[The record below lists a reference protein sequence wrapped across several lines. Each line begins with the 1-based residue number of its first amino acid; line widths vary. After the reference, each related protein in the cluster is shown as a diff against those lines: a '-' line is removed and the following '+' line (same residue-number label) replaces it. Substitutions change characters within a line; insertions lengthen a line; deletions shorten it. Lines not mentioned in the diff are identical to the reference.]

1 MQSWT
6 GALRWRR
13 AILPVGFVLAV
24 GLGLSAGSP
33 GTATG
38 AIGAIVGATCASP
51 GHPGGAWPSL
61 NGDLANSR
69 SQSAEQVIG
78 PQQAAKLSPAWSFS
92 GASVGAPGGMRSTPI
107 VAYGCVYIALGEGY
121 LGDRGD
127 VIALNADTGALVWH
141 RKIDGSVL
149 GLTAEHGR
157 VYAAVSQGSRS
168 NVPVVTEETIATGT
182 SAVALDAMSGKL
194 RWASVRLDDG
204 NADNGTFINATPV
217 AFTAGERGLLFVAL
231 AGGGGDGARVPMY
244 FLDARSGQ
252 VVKKAY
258 SLTEAEYELGYGGT
272 GIWSTAAYDPNTQ
285 HLYVGTADSDG
296 HSRQHPYNNAI
307 LKVDASPR
315 RAGFGTVVAAYQGV
329 SEHADLDGIIGY
341 PNNPVCGASGE
352 LFSVDPPTFVD
363 TSASA
368 ECLELDFDFGASP
381 NLFVGRDGRMKV
393 AALQKSGVVHVAYA
407 DTMDGDW
414 RRFVGTAGAFMN
426 GATSA
431 VDSSHLYVPATP
443 NLVFKLHRDTG
454 DVAWL
459 SSTEIGLF
467 SYGPVTHANG
477 VIYAVNDA
485 GFLVASD
492 AATGV
497 VLSRSLISSAGQV
510 GQCLGVGS
518 GVAVARNTVYAP
530 CNGGGAPDLAGL
542 PGDPGGIVAYRP

>member
-1 MQSWT
+1 MHTST
-6 GALRWRR
+6 HLPRWRR
-13 AILPVGFVLAV
+13 AAVPLASALAV
-24 GLGLSAGSP
+24 GLGLLAGSP

-38 AIGAIVGATCASP
+38 AVPGAGCASP
-51 GHPGGAWPSL
+51 DHPGGAWPSL

-69 SQSAEQVIG
+69 SQPAERVIG
-78 PQQAAKLSPAWSFS
+78 PQQAAALRPAWSFS
-92 GASVGAPGGMRSTPI
+92 GAAVGAPGGMRSTPV
-107 VAYGCVYIALGEGY
+107 VAHGCVYIALGEGY
-121 LGDRGD
+121 LGTRGD

-141 RKIDGSVL
+141 RRIEGSVL
-149 GLTAEHGR
+149 GLTVDHGL

-168 NVPVVTEETIATGT
+168 NAPVVTEETIATGT
-182 SAVALDAMSGKL
+182 SAIAMDAASGKL

-204 NADNGTFINATPV
+204 DADNGTFINATPV
-217 AFTAGERGLLFVAL
+217 AFTAGERELLFVAL
-231 AGGGGDGARVPMY
+231 SGGGGDGARVPMY
-244 FLDARSGQ
+244 FLDARSGH
-252 VVKKAY
+252 VVRKAY
-258 SLTEAEYELGYGGT
+258 SLTEAEYAMGFGGT
-272 GIWSTAAYDPNTQ
+272 GIWSTAAYDPATQ

-307 LKVDASPR
+307 LKVDAHPR
-315 RAGFGTVVAAYQGV
+315 RSSFGTVVAAYQGV

-352 LFSVDPPTFVD
+352 MLSVDPPTFVD

-381 NLFVGRDGRMKV
+381 NLFVDGRDGRLKV

-407 DTMDGDW
+407 DTMAGDW
-414 RRFVGTAGAFMN
+414 RRFVGTAGPFMN

-431 VDSSHLYVPATP
+431 VDRSHLYVPATP

-454 DVAWL
+454 DVAWV
-459 SSTEIGLF
+459 SSTELGMF
-467 SYGPVTHANG
+467 SYGPIAHANG
-477 VIYAVNDA
+477 VTYAVNDA

-492 AATGV
+492 AATGA
-497 VLSRSLISSAGQV
+497 VLSRSLIAAAGQA
-510 GQCLGVGS
+510 GECLGVGS

-530 CNGGGAPDLAGL
+530 CNGGGASDLAGL